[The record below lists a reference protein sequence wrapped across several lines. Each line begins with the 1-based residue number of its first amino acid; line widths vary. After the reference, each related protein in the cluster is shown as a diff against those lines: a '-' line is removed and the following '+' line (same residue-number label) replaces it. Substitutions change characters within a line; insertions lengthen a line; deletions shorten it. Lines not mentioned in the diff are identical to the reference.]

1 MAVELK
7 CAVVSRLF
15 AAFAT
20 ICFRAK
26 LIAHQ
31 QKSSA
36 RKAEK
41 MATKTL
47 RRKKL
52 SYSELESELAH
63 TKRDYALE
71 RWSLLLTL
79 EGEPDFV
86 VSAEDERG
94 SYEFR
99 LYGSA
104 LSFGGLVVRIFR
116 YPGNDCDQVETLY
129 LQDLRNSAMFSWS
142 AQEAIRKV
150 HEAHRRIVA
159 KLDHSKRVERHIPR
173 LPDTEVS

>member
-1 MAVELK
+1 M
-7 CAVVSRLF
+7 
-15 AAFAT
+15 
-20 ICFRAK
+20 
-26 LIAHQ
+26 
-31 QKSSA
+31 A
-36 RKAEK
+36 RK
-41 MATKTL
+41 
-47 RRKKL
+47 KKL
-52 SYSELESELAH
+52 SYAELESELAQ
-63 TKRDYALE
+63 TKRDFSLE

-86 VSAEDERG
+86 ASAEDVQG

-129 LQDLRNSAMFSWS
+129 LEDLRNSTMFSES
-142 AQEAIRKV
+142 AQKAIRKV

-159 KLDHSKRVERHIPR
+159 KMDYSKRVKRRIPR